1 MTWYCFSFRQALL
14 GCIFVGGIAI
24 FSISCGP
31 SPGNAPGREGKT
43 WVARY
48 GTHAVDAQEFQAYLD
63 QQTRR
68 NPRLQMAPST
78 KRALLEKFLERKLLL
93 AEAERQ
99 RLDFEPDVMKHLQE
113 MKEQVLV
120 EHLFSH
126 KEKELT
132 GQIRIGEEEIRSYH
146 KTMGQ
151 AVQFQ
156 YLSLADADQANVVM
170 ESWTEKAAP
179 ANLIDSGKVSLAAL
193 NETWK
198 KEILELPL
206 QKPQIVKI
214 GAQWVVVKVIN
225 RREEAGLPLEQV
237 REQIVR
243 ELTDRKG
250 KEMLQN
256 WVNSLKGQN
265 RLEINEAYNWH

>member
-31 SPGNAPGREGKT
+31 SPGNAPGQEGKT

-48 GTHAVDAQEFQAYLD
+48 GNHAVDAQEFQAYLD

-68 NPRLQMAPST
+68 NPRLQMAPAT

-126 KEKELT
+126 KEKELA

-156 YLSLADADQANVVM
+156 YLSLADADQAKVVM
-170 ESWTEKAAP
+170 EGWTEKGAP
-179 ANLIDSGKVSLAAL
+179 ANLIDSGKVSFATL